1 MRTQKLE
8 ELIIVTKKEIHVK
21 KRENKA
27 ASRSKFREYKFWSGK
42 FVKGWT
48 VYQMVGLKIIPG

>member
-27 ASRSKFREYKFWSGK
+27 ASRSKFREYKF
-42 FVKGWT
+42 
-48 VYQMVGLKIIPG
+48 